1 MMKINF
7 FISDNESY
15 QIFHNSGLIQIPN
28 DLYSDWYLNMDDIRM
43 FIIDY
48 IPEDLKDEKY
58 RISLSR
64 KSDIT
69 NIDIYFDYNKY
80 ITRDLK
86 IKKVLN
92 D

>member
-1 MMKINF
+1 MMKVNF
-7 FISDNESY
+7 LISENESY
-15 QIFHNSGLIQIPN
+15 QIFHDSGLIQRAN
-28 DLYSDWYLNMDDIRM
+28 ELYPLNMDDIRI

-48 IPEDLKDEKY
+48 IPEYLKDEKY

-69 NIDIYFDYNKY
+69 KINVYFEYNKY

>member
-1 MMKINF
+1 MIKINF
-7 FISDNESY
+7 LISDNISY
-15 QIFHNSGLIQIPN
+15 QIFHNSGLIKMPKN
-28 DLYSDWYLNMDDIRM
+28 LYSDWYLNMDDIRI

-58 RISLSR
+58 TISLSR

-69 NIDIYFDYNKY
+69 NIDVYFDHNKY
-80 ITRDLK
+80 ITRDIK
-86 IKKVLN
+86 IKKLLN